1 MPKGKNWGKDFM
13 LNNKSQFKEMQDF
26 YCGKHEEKKNTNLTA
41 KKKKRKK

>member
-1 MPKGKNWGKDFM
+1 MAKGKNWVQDYIV
-13 LNNKSQFKEMQDF
+13 NNKKEIKALEDF